1 MFVYLQVVMKI
12 IGVRVIVDNN
22 LEYGITSCEFS
33 SIFLSPKETHSI
45 IKARNQ
51 FTRSSSKV
59 RTASVNQAAK
69 FRPLLNFLCGSKHYM
84 TDASRKLQ
92 WKLNMKINL
101 SPIITYPI
109 SSSSRLFRLTPVV
122 VFARISTK
130 ICGNFSTMQINS
142 VEKLA
147 ACNKVSDCIFVCDR
161 FFKR

>member
-1 MFVYLQVVMKI
+1 MLVYLQVVMEI
-12 IGVRVIVDNN
+12 IGVQAIVENN
-22 LEYGITSCEFS
+22 FEYGIRSFEFS
-33 SIFLSPKETHSI
+33 SIFLSPNETHSI

-51 FTRSSSKV
+51 FTRSSSKM
-59 RTASVNQAAK
+59 RKLKIRKLT
-69 FRPLLNFLCGSKHYM
+69 FLCGSKHRM
-84 TDASRKLQ
+84 TAASRKLS
-92 WKLNMKINL
+92 WKLNIKINL
-101 SPIITYPI
+101 SPIITYPT

-161 FFKR
+161 FWKR